1 MTLLEFNQLTG
12 ANLTEDQYKPVEE
25 MYMNAGNMDKQ
36 EFCAEWAKHN
46 SSKLLNMF
54 YTQSCKLRDKKD
66 DLKDQIWDLAE
77 FILDQAEELGSDKLT
92 AKVIEMVGV
101 KRYLK
106 LKLEKGYD
114 LSDTDRQELINII
127 NTDKIK

>member
-1 MTLLEFNQLTG
+1 
-12 ANLTEDQYKPVEE
+12 
-25 MYMNAGNMDKQ
+25 
-36 EFCAEWAKHN
+36 
-46 SSKLLNMF
+46 
-54 YTQSCKLRDKKD
+54 LRDKKD